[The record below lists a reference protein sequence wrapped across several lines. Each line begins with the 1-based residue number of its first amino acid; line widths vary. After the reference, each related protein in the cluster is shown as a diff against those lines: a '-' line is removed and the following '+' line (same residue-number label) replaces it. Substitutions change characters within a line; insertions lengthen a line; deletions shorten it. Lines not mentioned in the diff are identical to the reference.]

1 MICEEKV
8 IIMKVM
14 KARFLKVLLKRI
26 SKVAFLYLKCFF
38 NLRRTLINNQNV
50 HNPEEAALIGA

>member
-1 MICEEKV
+1 MSFAV
-8 IIMKVM
+8 GVSYY
-14 KARFLKVLLKRI
+14 FTLLKVLLKRI

>member
-1 MICEEKV
+1 
-8 IIMKVM
+8 MKWTENI
-14 KARFLKVLLKRI
+14 LKNGLRVLLKRI